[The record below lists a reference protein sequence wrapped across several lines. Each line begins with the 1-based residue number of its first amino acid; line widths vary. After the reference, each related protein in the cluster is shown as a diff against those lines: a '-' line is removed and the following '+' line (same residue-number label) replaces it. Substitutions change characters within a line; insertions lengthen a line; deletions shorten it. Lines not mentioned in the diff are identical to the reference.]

1 MTNSDQSTSRTQR
14 IATLLAA
21 GDTNGLRTELVAL
34 LELPGAIIGLRALD
48 QAGLLTQIIPE
59 LEPARTT
66 DQPNVHFL
74 PVLAHSFETVCAVEW
89 LLDELQS
96 DRQPTTD
103 DRRSTTEEPF
113 PAPSPHSPLP
123 SAIQTHPEL
132 HYQSAYAKEFRLHF
146 ADQV

>member
-21 GDTNGLRTELVAL
+21 GGTNGLRTELVAL

-89 LLDELQS
+89 LRDELQG
-96 DRQPTTD
+96 TND
-103 DRRSTTEEPF
+103 DRRPTSNLQSTTHNLQS
-113 PAPSPHSPLP
+113 ASPV
-123 SAIQTHPEL
+123 AVQAHPDL
-132 HYQSAYAKEFRLHF
+132 HYQSVYAEEL
-146 ADQV
+146 

>member
-59 LEPARTT
+59 LEPARAT

-89 LLDELQS
+89 LLDEVQG
-96 DRQPTTD
+96 TTD
-103 DRRSTTEEPF
+103 DRRTANDERQRKINPQF
-113 PAPSPHSPLP
+113 PIYNLQ
-123 SAIQTHPEL
+123 SAIPVAIQAHPEL
-132 HYQSAYAKEFRLHF
+132 RYQS
-146 ADQV
+146 